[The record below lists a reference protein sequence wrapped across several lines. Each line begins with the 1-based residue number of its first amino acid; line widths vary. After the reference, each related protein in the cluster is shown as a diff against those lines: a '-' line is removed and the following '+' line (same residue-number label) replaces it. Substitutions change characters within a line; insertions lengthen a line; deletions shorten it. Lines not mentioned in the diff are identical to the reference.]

1 MVAVGAVT
9 ALCAALSVFV
19 PPVGTALTIVAC
31 AVLVAWTRPVGVLGR
46 ALAVAAIV
54 TAIAGPNLALP
65 TAPGIS
71 AFRVVIVLLFAGV
84 LAHLAIGGAIPW
96 PRALSLPASLFGLIL
111 LWAVISLAWAD
122 EPTEG
127 IRWIGLF
134 ALGVAL
140 SLTIAVT
147 FSTRARMIQLLKI
160 LGSGVPCRGRRL
172 CHGTRPR
179 HPAFP
184 RRGFW
189 IGTADT
195 AFAATSFFGNENNLA
210 TYLTLTLPYFVGL
223 VIVFRDI
230 RLRVIGAAGGL
241 TTLLLLLYTGSK
253 TNLLVTALVFL
264 TFFIVLAMDRSM
276 RRQAFLGALA
286 LGAAAALV
294 LVPALNGVG
303 PIKLSDRALSKF
315 SFTLLTEQVDNGVG
329 SGAVRASLTNEGL
342 TLVRADW
349 CIFGAGAGKVT
360 APLIAERT
368 EYPEVVLL
376 LHNWWLEVA
385 ADLGLIGIALYI
397 CVYVFMVSRQLRAAR
412 SPDPLLRYL
421 GLAGTAALVGF
432 VVGAVAPSSAL
443 AFSPMWITFGVCLAT
458 TVLLSATRGRQP

>member
-147 FSTRARMIQLLKI
+147 FSTRARIIQLLKI
-160 LGSGVPCRGRRL
+160 LGAVFLVVVAVSLMELVLGIRL
-172 CHGTRPR
+172 PTSRLLDR
-179 HPAFP
+179 
-184 RRGFW
+184 
-189 IGTADT
+189 TADT

-342 TLVRADW
+342 TLVRETGG
-349 CIFGAGAGKVT
+349 IGAGAGNSS
-360 APLIAERT
+360 AAIAERT

-432 VVGAVAPSSAL
+432 VVGSLAPSSAL